1 MARYTSSYLV
11 NIPLNQLPKTIEKVL
26 QSCEFELV
34 YQATDYIMAKEIPGK
49 VAFAK
54 LVTVEILIDSTK
66 AKSDEVPITWV
77 IKNDELPLQ
86 VMNHCQQRFK
96 QIQKMISQCQL
107 WHLVASAT
115 S

>member
-11 NIPLNQLPKTIEKVL
+11 NLPGDQLPQAIDRVL
-26 QSCEFELV
+26 QSCGLESV
-34 YQATDYIMAKEIPGK
+34 YNATDYIMAREIPGQ
-49 VAFAK
+49 VVFSK

-77 IKNDELPLQ
+77 IKSDELPLQ
-86 VMNHCQQRFK
+86 VTNHCQQRFE
-96 QIQKMISQCQL
+96 QIQETISQHEQ
-107 WHLVASAT
+107 WHLIASAT

>member
-11 NIPLNQLPKTIEKVL
+11 NLPLNQLPQTIKKVL

-34 YQATDYIMAKEIPGK
+34 YQATDYIMAREIPGQ
-49 VAFAK
+49 VAFSK

-66 AKSDEVPITWV
+66 AKNDEVPITWV

-86 VMNHCQQRFK
+86 VTNHCRQRFEK
-96 QIQKMISQCQL
+96 IQKMISQCQL